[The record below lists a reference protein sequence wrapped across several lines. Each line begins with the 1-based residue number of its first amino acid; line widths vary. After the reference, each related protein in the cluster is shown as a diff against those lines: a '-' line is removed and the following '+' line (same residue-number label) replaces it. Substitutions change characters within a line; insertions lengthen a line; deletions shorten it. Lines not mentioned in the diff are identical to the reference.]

1 MLPREKI
8 KDMCLQDAISYILRS
23 HLMENSGVFFLDFLI
38 EKTLDQ
44 RRNRAPREHAT
55 DECKPCTNSKQSSAF
70 PHRKLPQS
78 YARIPKEKNS

>member
-55 DECKPCTNSKQSSAF
+55 NECNPCTKMRQC
-70 PHRKLPQS
+70 PHPKLPQS
-78 YARIPKEKNS
+78 YARMPKGKNG